1 MLPKGTYDVEVPLHQ
16 NTNSKYAFVKT
27 NCQKLPKKNTHNT
40 LFPSQRSEP
49 KGAFGWVDF
58 RDERKWKRKFLF
70 LFLVFGWVD
79 FKEGKLAGLRYFL
92 LKPTKMLSSQFM
104 EKINRRRVV
113 VVK

>member
-58 RDERKWKRKFLF
+58 
-70 LFLVFGWVD
+70 
-79 FKEGKLAGLRYFL
+79 KEGKLAGLRYFP

-104 EKINRRRVV
+104 EKINRRSVV